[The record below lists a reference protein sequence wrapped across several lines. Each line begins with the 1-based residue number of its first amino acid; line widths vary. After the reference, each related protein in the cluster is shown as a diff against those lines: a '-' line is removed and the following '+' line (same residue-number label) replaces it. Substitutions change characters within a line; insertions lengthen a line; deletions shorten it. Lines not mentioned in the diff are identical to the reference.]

1 MKYENNPRFKNKGF
15 LLGLLMKDKTYHLI
29 LHTLGDRLVLL
40 LHLSSFTLHPLIGQW
55 SVEKTTDNGQLT
67 TN

>member
-29 LHTLGDRLVLL
+29 FHTLGDQLVLL
-40 LHLSSFTLHPLIGQW
+40 LHLSSFTLHPLIVSGKNNGQR
-55 SVEKTTDNGQLT
+55 TTDH
-67 TN
+67 